1 MAPGDLVQGQI
12 DVEKIEVPLAVDNR
26 GLQSFR
32 NWTVVFIKV
41 GDTYEIRPL
50 KLGLSDGRYTE
61 ILIGLNPG
69 DNYVVENSYLI
80 KADIEKS
87 GASHDH

>member
-1 MAPGDLVQGQI
+1 M
-12 DVEKIEVPLAVDNR
+12 VEKRA
-26 GLQSFR
+26 LQSFR
-32 NWTVVFIKV
+32 DWSVVFIQV

-50 KLGLSDGRYTE
+50 ELGRGDRHVVEVLSGLS
-61 ILIGLNPG
+61 PG
-69 DNYVVENSYLI
+69 DHYVVENSYLL

>member
-1 MAPGDLVQGQI
+1 M
-12 DVEKIEVPLAVDNR
+12 VETLEVPLAVENR
-26 GLQSFR
+26 ALQPFR
-32 NWTVVFIKV
+32 DWSVVFIQV

-50 KLGLSDGRYTE
+50 ELGPSDGTLTE
-61 ILIGLNPG
+61 VLGGLQAG
-69 DNYVVENSYLI
+69 DRYVVDNSYLI